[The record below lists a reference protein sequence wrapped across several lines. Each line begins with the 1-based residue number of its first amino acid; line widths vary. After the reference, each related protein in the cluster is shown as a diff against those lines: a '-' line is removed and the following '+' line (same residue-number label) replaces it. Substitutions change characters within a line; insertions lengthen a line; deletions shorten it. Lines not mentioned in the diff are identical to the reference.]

1 MSVNGQQFLDNLQAA
16 DHNRKR
22 HLVFLS
28 GLFVMIVVVVTW
40 ASTNFIFS
48 GSGEEGTAL
57 IRHDFSLWQ
66 TVKGG
71 SILVTH
77 AAIDTV
83 SSVGGVLRAEKNY
96 MVKPTSENQ

>member
-1 MSVNGQQFLDNLQAA
+1 MSVNGQQFLENLQAA

-22 HLVFLS
+22 HFVFLS
-28 GLFVMIVVVVTW
+28 SLFVMIVVVVTW
-40 ASTNFIFS
+40 VSTSFIFS
-48 GSGEEGTAL
+48 ENGEEGTAL

-77 AAIDTV
+77 GAIDTA
-83 SSVGGVLRAEKNY
+83 SSIAGVLKAEKNY
-96 MVKPTSENQ
+96 MVKPTAENQ